1 MGICGFTGCFRA
13 VSRNWSLIGLCHHDG
28 GSTTTNRSIEIG
40 KRADLLVVSERMEL
54 PVVARMIVGGEVAY
68 AAGGVR

>member
-1 MGICGFTGCFRA
+1 MM
-13 VSRNWSLIGLCHHDG
+13 G
-28 GSTTTNRSIEIG
+28 GSNTTTGSIEIG

-54 PVVARMIVGGEVAY
+54 PVVTRTIVGGDVVY

>member
-1 MGICGFTGCFRA
+1 MM
-13 VSRNWSLIGLCHHDG
+13 G
-28 GSTTTNRSIEIG
+28 GSNTITWSIEIG

-54 PVVARMIVGGEVAY
+54 PVVARTIVGGEVVY